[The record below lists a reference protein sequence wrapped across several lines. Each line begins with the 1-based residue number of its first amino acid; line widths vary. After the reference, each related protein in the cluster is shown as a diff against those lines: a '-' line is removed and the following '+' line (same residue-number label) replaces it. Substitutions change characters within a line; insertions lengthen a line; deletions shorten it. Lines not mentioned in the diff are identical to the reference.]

1 MVADIAL
8 NPFITNPEN
17 LEEEMM
23 MKTMS
28 RNGLFALAMSLGLI
42 AGCSST
48 GETMEEGQA
57 GAAGAESGE
66 QSGSTVYGGGDE
78 DGISSSAM
86 SESGRQEA
94 EAAARQ
100 AEQQAMRQITTF
112 YFDFDTSEI
121 KPEAREVLIA
131 HAMFLKANPGQNV
144 RLEGHADERG
154 TKEYNL
160 ALGDRRASAVER
172 FLIVNG
178 ASRGQIETIS
188 YGEEK
193 PAVMGSNESAWAQN
207 RRVELVF
214 E

>member
-1 MVADIAL
+1 
-8 NPFITNPEN
+8 
-17 LEEEMM
+17 MM
-23 MKTMS
+23 QMTTRK
-28 RNGLFALAMSLGLI
+28 GLFALVMSLGLV

-48 GETMEEGQA
+48 GETMEEDTGA
-57 GAAGAESGE
+57 GTDEMSSSE
-66 QSGSTVYGGGDE
+66 QEGGSTVYGGEDE
-78 DGISSSAM
+78 GGISSGAL
-86 SESGRQEA
+86 SESERREAEERAEEAEQEA
-94 EAAARQ
+94 
-100 AEQQAMRQITTF
+100 MRNITTF
-112 YFDFDTSEI
+112 YFDFDTAEI
-121 KPEAREVLIA
+121 KQEAREVLIA
-131 HAMFLKANPGQNV
+131 HARYLEDNPGINV

-160 ALGDRRASAVER
+160 ALGERRANAVQR

-178 ASRGQIETIS
+178 ASRGQLETVS